1 MIHYHIL
8 PSFYLYCY
16 ADPGRTNAEI
26 AASDTTCS
34 LVLSAPAAVPDAAC
48 SQAAAEANAAE
59 SSCTSAFMPET
70 AARQGNAVVPSP
82 PHIPAIRPV
91 APRPSSAFRHSMSAM
106 PDKAPL
112 PNLHPRSSH
121 QLSGDDM
128 FMQQTSNG
136 IAGDGS
142 FWGRHDEGTV
152 QRPFTADQAKI
163 PSALQEE
170 HFGVQRHR
178 PQTAFTA
185 GHARPVRRYSKPL
198 NLATTA
204 RSYRHLSQ
212 QRVSCHWAHHSKIQS
227 INQYIE
233 CPGGQLGPNRQE
245 VQFSEFMQIRFASY
259 MQSIP

>member
-1 MIHYHIL
+1 MQI
-8 PSFYLYCY
+8 YLYCY
-16 ADPGRTNAEI
+16 ADPDRTDAEI
-26 AASDTTCS
+26 AASDSTCS
-34 LVLSAPAAVPDAAC
+34 LVLSAPAAAPDAAC
-48 SQAAAEANAAE
+48 SQAAAEAHAAD

-106 PDKAPL
+106 PNKASL
-112 PNLHPRSSH
+112 PHLHPHSGH

-128 FMQQTSNG
+128 LLQQTSNG

-152 QRPFTADQAKI
+152 QRPFTADQAKV

-170 HFGVQRHR
+170 HFGVQHHR

-185 GHARPVRRYSKPL
+185 GHARPVRRYSKL
-198 NLATTA
+198 LSLATTA

-212 QRVSCHWAHHSKIQS
+212 PRVSCCWAHHFKIGHVGSFGPCGFHMSKLTWLPSSTKDSQS
-227 INQYIE
+227 HNVPVSWQGQYV
-233 CPGGQLGPNRQE
+233 P
-245 VQFSEFMQIRFASY
+245 
-259 MQSIP
+259 